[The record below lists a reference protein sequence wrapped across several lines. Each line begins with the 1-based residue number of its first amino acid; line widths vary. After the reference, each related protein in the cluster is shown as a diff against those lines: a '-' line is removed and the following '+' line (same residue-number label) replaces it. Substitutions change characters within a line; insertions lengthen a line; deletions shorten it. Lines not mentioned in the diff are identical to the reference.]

1 MERRFEIRKRELL
14 AECEVDPA
22 VFEGA
27 AERLVDFAKPF
38 LAWLGRREQRE
49 YAQTYLT
56 GLVSDVETKNVESIA
71 YLHDHERHRLQ
82 AFVGQSKWKHQA
94 LLDELA
100 IQVAEEIGEPD
111 AVLVFDPS
119 GFPKSGKHSVGVQ
132 RQWCGRLGKIDNCQV
147 GVYLG
152 YVSRVEQ
159 ALVNERLYLPEDWAR
174 DAARRRICGVPAKV
188 RFRTRHELA
197 LEMLEEQGSLL
208 PHGWIAGDDEMGRC
222 TWFRRELAARG
233 ERYLLAVP
241 SNTTIRDLEAPVKA
255 GKRVRAFEQVHSW
268 AEALPANAWTRI
280 DVRDAHHGPLVVE
293 LATGRVVAK
302 TEGNRIGPEEVLV
315 AMRARE
321 PSGEIKHDYY
331 LSNAAADTPRAEFA
345 RVAKAE
351 HRIEECLQRGKSE
364 AGLADYEVR
373 SWHGWHHHQTLSLIA
388 TWFLVRESRRGKKI
402 DSCIN
407 SSTSP
412 SGLGLHDSMQP
423 WPRRTRDRRSELQA
437 SIEAHRARTVVPLE
451 KPELIGATTP

>member
-1 MERRFEIRKRELL
+1 MDRRFEIRKRQLL

-22 VFEGA
+22 AFEGA
-27 AERLVDFAKPF
+27 AERLAEFAKPF

-82 AFVGQSKWKHQA
+82 AFVGQSKWQHQA

-100 IQVAEEIGEPD
+100 IQVAEEIGEAD

-147 GVYLG
+147 AVYLG

-159 ALVNERLYLPEDWAR
+159 ALVNERLYLPEEWAKDR
-174 DAARRRICGVPAKV
+174 VRRRKCGVPAKV

-197 LEMLEEQGSLL
+197 LEMLDDQGGLL

-222 TWFRRELAARG
+222 TWFRHELASRG

-241 SNTTIRDLEAPVKA
+241 SNTTIRDLGAPVEA
-255 GKRVRAFEQVHSW
+255 GKRARAFEQVRDW
-268 AEALPANAWTRI
+268 AEALPPGAWTRM

-293 LATGRVVAK
+293 LATARVVAK
-302 TEGNRIGPEEVLV
+302 TERNRIGPEEVLV
-315 AMRARE
+315 ATRVHE
-321 PSGEIKHDYY
+321 PSGEVKHDYY
-331 LSNAAADTPRAEFA
+331 LSNAAADTPCAEFA

-351 HRIEECLQRGKSE
+351 HRIEECIQRGKSE

-388 TWFLVRESRRGKKI
+388 TWFLVQEARRGKKI
-402 DSCIN
+402 DSCVDG
-407 SSTSP
+407 SASP
-412 SGLGLHDSMQP
+412 RDPGLHDSMP
-423 WPRRTRDRRSELQA
+423 TWLWTTADRRSELPA
-437 SIEAHRARTVVPLE
+437 SIEAHRARTMVSLE
-451 KPELIGATTP
+451 KPELVGALTP